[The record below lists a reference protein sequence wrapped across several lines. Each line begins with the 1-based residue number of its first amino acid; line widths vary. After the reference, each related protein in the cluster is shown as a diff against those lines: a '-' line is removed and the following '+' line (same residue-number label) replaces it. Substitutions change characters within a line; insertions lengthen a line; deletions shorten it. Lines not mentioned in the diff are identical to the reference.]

1 MPFKGRNV
9 GITSLS
15 HGDVK
20 LATERLCD
28 GCELVCP
35 VLREASVSKRKASL
49 TSAGERATSSVRSR
63 GFTLAEGATNVDKF
77 GNYRKPAFTLAE
89 VLITLGII
97 GIVASITM
105 PVLMEHYRTKALET
119 GMARFYSVVN
129 QGFTLSAV
137 KNGDEKDWEDFG
149 ENSCAFYK
157 KYLADYIKADYECGY
172 YNRVDGKPVK
182 ANDDRFVGIYFPSG
196 DMAIFS
202 YGKSFTYT
210 RKMDNRYKAYE
221 AVTANLADHKD
232 VFGTELFMFWRGQAI
247 TSMDKSKR
255 PTGIVPYEIFER
267 PGNRLEYCKVYPHLC
282 AVLIVENGWK
292 VPKNY
297 PYKIR

>member
-1 MPFKGRNV
+1 MFRFINLRNLKLFKLCQK
-9 GITSLS
+9 ITS
-15 HGDVK
+15 
-20 LATERLCD
+20 
-28 GCELVCP
+28 
-35 VLREASVSKRKASL
+35 
-49 TSAGERATSSVRSR
+49 
-63 GFTLAEGATNVDKF
+63 
-77 GNYRKPAFTLAE
+77 FTLAE

-97 GIVASITM
+97 GVVAAMTM
-105 PVLMEHYRTKALET
+105 PVLTEHFRVKALET

-129 QGFTLSAV
+129 QAFTLSAV

-172 YNRVDGKPVK
+172 YNKVEGQPPSK

-196 DMAIFS
+196 DMVVFS

-210 RKMDNRYKAYE
+210 RKINNRYKAYE
-221 AVTANLADHKD
+221 AVMAAPAANKD
-232 VFGTELFMFWRGQAI
+232 IYGTELFVFFRGQAI
-247 TSMDKSKR
+247 TSIDKSKR
-255 PTGIVPYEIFER
+255 PTGIVPFEMFE
-267 PGNRLEYCKVYPHLC
+267 GTGSRLQYCKVYPHTC

-292 VPKNY
+292 VPKTY